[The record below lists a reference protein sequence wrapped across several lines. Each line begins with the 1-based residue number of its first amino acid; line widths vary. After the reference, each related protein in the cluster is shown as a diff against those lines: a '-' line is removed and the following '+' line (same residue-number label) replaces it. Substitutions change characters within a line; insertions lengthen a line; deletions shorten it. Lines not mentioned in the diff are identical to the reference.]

1 MDDVPGKILDSI
13 LFISGLYNFI
23 ILKIALGF
31 IIDTV
36 VKAFVKA
43 LNSELHKHSV

>member
-1 MDDVPGKILDSI
+1 
-13 LFISGLYNFI
+13 
-23 ILKIALGF
+23 LGF

-43 LNSELHKHSV
+43 LNSELRKHSVWL

>member
-1 MDDVPGKILDSI
+1 
-13 LFISGLYNFI
+13 
-23 ILKIALGF
+23 LGF

-43 LNSELHKHSV
+43 LNSELRKHLVWL